1 MASEFNANSL
11 GFSLLSLTRA
21 ISSGGII
28 GTVAHRTVGRRPDT
42 LYPRMEWVRFFG
54 WGSENALS
62 SRCSVRAHCR
72 YVRSPHECPPAAPAR
87 RCSSSS
93 GAAPGADRALP
104 ASHAAVGYQSR
115 KYLGGCG
122 ERCRPE
128 TGRAASAVRRPR
140 NRQAA
145 TASRQRASAGSSRPV
160 ARACVAERW
169 GRGPPGDFAAGDPL
183 AAGARGGARPGAVF
197 WAALEGIAPS
207 RNLRKSRR
215 GSKCVSRPVG

>member
-1 MASEFNANSL
+1 
-11 GFSLLSLTRA
+11 
-21 ISSGGII
+21 
-28 GTVAHRTVGRRPDT
+28 
-42 LYPRMEWVRFFG
+42 MESVRFSD

-62 SRCSVRAHCR
+62 SRYSVRAHCR
-72 YVRSPHECPPAAPAR
+72 YVRSRHERPPAAPAG

-122 ERCRPE
+122 KRCRPE

-140 NRQAA
+140 NQQAA

-160 ARACVAERW
+160 ARTCIAERW

-183 AAGARGGARPGAVF
+183 TTGARGSTSWGGLTVQGLPAQNEPSNN
-197 WAALEGIAPS
+197 LEPQSVGTLTRFMGSVLLVRGLPS
-207 RNLRKSRR
+207 RPSAYPLACGPRGPSRAR
-215 GSKCVSRPVG
+215 DRF